1 MKNALI
7 LLAGG
12 TGKRLNSKI
21 PKQFLNIGSS
31 NIIEYFLCN
40 LDPEIFDIIVI
51 AIEEKYKKKYSNSLK
66 FKFHNH
72 NIKFSKSGKTRQIS
86 SKNSLLFLK
95 KFNPKKVL
103 IHDSARPLVTN
114 KMIKK
119 TLKFLDSNDAAIPFI
134 ESQDY
139 MISKNNH
146 NLSNDK
152 IFNIQTPQG
161 FKYKKILKAHMLNK
175 AINARD
181 DSSILEK
188 NKTKIKMF
196 KGEKYNIKITK
207 KEDLIFFK
215 KIQSKNFRHGI
226 GYDIHKI
233 DLTSKKK
240 LILCGLKI
248 NHKPLI
254 GHSDADVG
262 YHAICDS
269 ILGSLSLK
277 DIGFY
282 FSNKNPKWQNANSK
296 IFMEFCYKKL
306 EEKNFKIVNLDINFI
321 CESPNINKISYLMKN
336 NISKI
341 LKISPKIISVK
352 ATTNEK
358 VGLIGSGK
366 AIAAEA
372 IVQIVNE

>member
-1 MKNALI
+1 M
-7 LLAGG
+7 
-12 TGKRLNSKI
+12 
-21 PKQFLNIGSS
+21 
-31 NIIEYFLCN
+31 
-40 LDPEIFDIIVI
+40 
-51 AIEEKYKKKYSNSLK
+51 
-66 FKFHNH
+66 
-72 NIKFSKSGKTRQIS
+72 
-86 SKNSLLFLK
+86 K

-103 IHDSARPLVTN
+103 IHDSARPLVSN

-119 TLKFLDSNDAAIPFI
+119 TLKLLDTNDSAIPFI

-139 MISKNNH
+139 LVSKNNN
-146 NLSNDK
+146 NLNNDR

-161 FKYKKILKAHMLNK
+161 FKFNKILKAHMLNK
-175 AINARD
+175 ATNARD
-181 DSSILEK
+181 DSSILAK

-196 KGEKYNIKITK
+196 KGERYNIKITK
-207 KEDLIFFK
+207 KNDLIFFK
-215 KIQSKNFRHGI
+215 KIQSKIFRHGI
-226 GYDIHKI
+226 GYDIHRI
-233 DLTSKKK
+233 NFDSKKK

-248 NHKPLI
+248 KHKPLV

-282 FSNKNPKWQNANSK
+282 FNNKNPKWKKANSR
-296 IFMEFCYKKL
+296 IFMEFCSKKL
-306 EEKNFKIVNLDINFI
+306 HEKNFKIVNLDINFI
-321 CESPNINKISYLMKN
+321 CESPNINKISYLMKT

-341 LKISPKIISVK
+341 LKIPTKIISIK

>member
-21 PKQFLNIGSS
+21 PKQFLKIGNT
-31 NIIEYFLCN
+31 NIIEYFLYN
-40 LDPEIFDIIVI
+40 LDPKVFDIIII

-66 FKFHNH
+66 LKFPNL

-86 SKNSLLFLK
+86 SKNSLIYLK
-95 KFNPKKVL
+95 KFNPNKVL
-103 IHDSARPLVTN
+103 IHDSARPLVSN
-114 KMIKK
+114 KMIKR
-119 TLKFLDSNDAAIPFI
+119 TLKFLDNNDSAIPFI

-161 FKYKKILKAHMLNK
+161 FKYKTILKAHMLNK

-181 DSSILEK
+181 DSSILEI

-196 KGEKYNIKITK
+196 KGEKYNIKITNK
-207 KEDLIFFK
+207 DDLIFFK
-215 KIQSKNFRHGI
+215 KIQSKIFRHGI
-226 GYDIHKI
+226 GYDIHRI
-233 DLTSKKK
+233 NFASKKK

-248 NHKPLI
+248 NHKPLV

-282 FSNKNPKWQNANSK
+282 FNNKNPKWKNANSR
-296 IFMEFCYKKL
+296 IFMEFCSKKL
-306 EEKNFKIVNLDINFI
+306 KEKNFKIVNLDINFI
-321 CESPNINKISYLMKN
+321 CESPNIKRISYFMKS

-341 LKISPKIISVK
+341 LKIPTKIISIK

-372 IVQIVNE
+372 IVQIINE

>member
-12 TGKRLNSKI
+12 TGKRLNTKT
-21 PKQFLNIGSS
+21 PKQFLKIGNS
-31 NIIEYFLCN
+31 NIIEYFLYN
-40 LDPEIFDIIVI
+40 LDPKIFDIIVI
-51 AIEEKYKKKYSNSLK
+51 AIDEKYKKKYSNSLK
-66 FKFHNH
+66 SKFHNH

-86 SKNSLLFLK
+86 SKNSLVFLK

-103 IHDSARPLVTN
+103 IHDSARPLVSN

-119 TLKFLDSNDAAIPFI
+119 TLKLLDTNDSAIPFI

-139 MISKNNH
+139 MVSKNNDD
-146 NLSNDK
+146 LSNDR

-161 FKYKKILKAHMLNK
+161 FKYKKILKAHMQNK
-175 AINARD
+175 NTNARD
-181 DSSILEK
+181 DSSILEI

-196 KGEKYNIKITK
+196 KGERYNIKITK
-207 KEDLIFFK
+207 KDDLIFFK
-215 KIQSKNFRHGI
+215 KIKSKIFRHGI
-226 GYDIHKI
+226 GYDIHRI
-233 DLTSKKK
+233 DFNSKKK

-248 NHKPLI
+248 NHKPLV

-282 FSNKNPKWQNANSK
+282 FNNKNPKWKNANSK
-296 IFMEFCYKKL
+296 IFMEFCRKKL
-306 EEKNFKIVNLDINFI
+306 QEKNFKIVNLDINFI
-321 CESPNINKISYLMKN
+321 CESPNINKKSHFMKT

-341 LKISPKIISVK
+341 LKIPTKIISIK

-358 VGLIGSGK
+358 VSLIGNGK

-372 IVQIVNE
+372 IVQIINE